1 MESRHKKSS
10 TSPMTLPHCSD
21 ISIQNVP
28 RKTVSF
34 FRILQKSLKKCLTTP
49 GFSRIIAHV
58 ERLTSQTTKQIL
70 GICIVVVR

>member
-1 MESRHKKSS
+1 MESHHKKSS

-34 FRILQKSLKKCLTTP
+34 QNFAKSLKKCLTTP